1 MLKPVPADEP
11 IPGSFSGQEREGVA
25 GEFDLLL
32 LEGWMDSYP
41 GLVAGTTMR
50 PGDFGLNS
58 PDTPWT
64 VSERFEALGRV
75 LGFEAVSV
83 ARQVHGSKV
92 IILAQR
98 GLPGFHVC
106 GDGDGLATD
115 RAGLLMTVTVA
126 DCIPVFVLDPGSQAM
141 ALLHA
146 GWRGAAEGVLANG
159 LEAVTGMAGS
169 AIAELLLH
177 LGPGICG
184 ACYEVGP
191 EVLSRFGLPA
201 DGPGP
206 LDLRDRLTE
215 QALHHGV
222 PAGAIS
228 RSPHCTACDT
238 VRLHSHRGS
247 NGTAGRMVS
256 FIGYRSGSS

>member
-1 MLKPVPADEP
+1 VLKSVPADEP
-11 IPGSFSGQEREGVA
+11 FPGTFSGQEREGAA
-25 GEFDLLL
+25 GEFQLLL

-41 GLVAGTTMR
+41 GFVAGTTMR
-50 PGDFGLNS
+50 PTDFGLNA

-92 IILAQR
+92 ITLAQR

-115 RAGLLMTVTVA
+115 RAGLMMTVTVA
-126 DCIPVFVLDPGSQAM
+126 DCVPVFVIDPGSRAM

-146 GWRGAAEGVLANG
+146 GWRGAAEGVLAKG
-159 LEAVTGMAGS
+159 LAALTGMTGS
-169 AIAELLLH
+169 PIAELLLH
-177 LGPGICG
+177 LGPAICG

-201 DGPGP
+201 DEPGP
-206 LDLRDRLTE
+206 LDLRDRLTA
-215 QALHHGV
+215 QALQHGV
-222 PAGAIS
+222 PGPAIS
-228 RSPHCTACDT
+228 RSPRCTACDK

-247 NGTAGRMVS
+247 DGMAGRMVS